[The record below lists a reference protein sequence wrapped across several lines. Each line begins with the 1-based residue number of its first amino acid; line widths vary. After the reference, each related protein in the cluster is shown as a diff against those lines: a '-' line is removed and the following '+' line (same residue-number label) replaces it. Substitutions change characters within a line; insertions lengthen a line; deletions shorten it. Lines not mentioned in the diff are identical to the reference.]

1 VSISPLRQLL
11 SAIPQCPIIDKMP
24 GGSVFSA
31 LIIRGAAEVPFI
43 EAKELVEDES
53 EMHCETI
60 GEI

>member
-1 VSISPLRQLL
+1 
-11 SAIPQCPIIDKMP
+11 MP
-24 GGSVFSA
+24 GGSVFLA

-53 EMHCETI
+53 EMHCESI